1 MVVALAGRRIDAPDA
16 DTPRFPPANEDR
28 VRDRLRRAFEE
39 LGATV
44 VVSSAACGAD
54 LVALEVAGAMR
65 LRRVVVLPWERDRFR
80 ERSVA
85 DRGQT
90 WGERYDR
97 VVDEVHA
104 DGDLRVLGMDDNGDA
119 AYAATTEAILE
130 QARELAGEEDER
142 GEGNGVV
149 AIPVWEGQSRG
160 PGDFTEQFID
170 TAHALGL
177 RVREVR
183 TL

>member
-16 DTPRFPPANEDR
+16 DIPRFPPANEDR

-39 LGATV
+39 LGATA

-54 LVALEVAGAMR
+54 LVALEVAGAMG

-80 ERSVA
+80 EGSVV

-90 WGERYDR
+90 WGKRYDR
-97 VVDEVHA
+97 VVDEVQA

-119 AYAATTEAILE
+119 AYAATTEAILH
-130 QARELAGEEDER
+130 QARELAGDEGEQ

-149 AIPVWEGQSRG
+149 AISVWEGQSRG
-160 PGDFTEQFID
+160 PSDFTAQFVD
-170 TAHALGL
+170 AARELGL
-177 RVREVR
+177 RVLEVR

>member
-16 DTPRFPPANEDR
+16 DTPRFPPANEDS
-28 VRDRLRRAFEE
+28 VRDRLHHVFEE
-39 LGATV
+39 LGATTL
-44 VVSSAACGAD
+44 VSSAACGAD
-54 LVALEVAGAMR
+54 LVALEVAGAMG
-65 LRRVVVLPWERDRFR
+65 LRRVVVIPWERDRFR
-80 ERSVA
+80 ERSVV

-97 VVDEVHA
+97 VVDEVQA

-119 AYAATTEAILE
+119 AYAATTEAILH
-130 QARELAGEEDER
+130 QARELAGDE
-142 GEGNGVV
+142 GEQGAGNGVV

-160 PGDFTEQFID
+160 PSDFTEQFVD
-170 TAHALGL
+170 AARALGL